1 MATWTDS
8 RNVTDTVA
16 TVSQTQLG
24 SDINVPS
31 NQTWRIFNIWGAH
44 TMGGTYQMTI
54 DSLPGGNFSWIQN
67 SLNDNEIGD
76 GLNGYPQNTTIKGP
90 AVIKL
95 FVTNSAATS
104 GRGRAQINMQVSA

>member
-8 RNVTDTVA
+8 RNVTGTVA
-16 TVSQTQLG
+16 TTSQTQLG

-31 NQTWRIFNIWGAH
+31 NQTWRIFNIFGAH
-44 TMGGTYQMTI
+44 SQGGTFQLTV

-67 SLNDNEIGD
+67 TLNDNEIGD
-76 GLNGYPQNTTIKGP
+76 GALGYPQNTTIKGP

-95 FVTNSAATS
+95 FVTNASASS
-104 GRGRAQINMQVSA
+104 GTGRAQLNMQVTA